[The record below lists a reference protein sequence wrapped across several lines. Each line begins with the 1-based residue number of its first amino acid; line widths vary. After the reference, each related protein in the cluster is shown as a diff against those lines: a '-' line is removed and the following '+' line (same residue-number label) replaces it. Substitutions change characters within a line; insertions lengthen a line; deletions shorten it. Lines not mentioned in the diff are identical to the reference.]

1 MHQRLVTYFR
11 PNFDAR
17 AAIAWLIGTAYLAGV
32 IAVSGLGRGTA
43 LAMLGVC
50 LGMLGMR
57 IYQARAHINFKL
69 ALMGTKAKILPAA
82 NFVRQIEK
90 LKGDIFLGWG
100 YNWEQKHRALTHEI
114 FKRNADEI
122 YPEPWLLKI
131 IGREFDKNQIK
142 GHPWVMALDEAKD
155 IRIPIKH
162 LEGHIAVMA
171 VTGAIKTVLAR
182 LLVTQFAQRG
192 DVVLM
197 FDPKGDKDLKAA
209 GRDACRAAG
218 RERKFVS
225 FHPAFADESFRFDA
239 LNAWDRAAQVASRI
253 QMIMSADEDSN
264 FVQFVWTVVTNIV
277 CCMARV
283 GEKVTI
289 RTLLQHV
296 QSQTTAEELL
306 ERTID
311 HFLQSKVSDYEARVK
326 RQFNESDKPAAFSKS
341 AQKVSIQSARLR
353 AMIEYVKGNFS
364 VTEVPSEIQ
373 GLIGHLEANREWFS
387 KMVIALTPILTKL
400 TAGDLGSLFSPD
412 YMDIDDKRPIF
423 TSRALI
429 DGGYCAYIGV
439 DALSD
444 ASTASAMVAMWLSE
458 MCAAC
463 GDMYNYGGNK
473 SERRI
478 FVLIDEWGDA
488 LCEPVIQLANKA
500 RGVKVILCVLG
511 QTMSDLIDKLGSREK
526 AYRVLGNMN
535 NLIVGATSDPDTL
548 ELLGR
553 KIGETVINS
562 VSKSQS
568 SGQRSEDA
576 GLEFSEKETQSNFTS
591 EG

>member
-1 MHQRLVTYFR
+1 
-11 PNFDAR
+11 
-17 AAIAWLIGTAYLAGV
+17 
-32 IAVSGLGRGTA
+32 
-43 LAMLGVC
+43 
-50 LGMLGMR
+50 
-57 IYQARAHINFKL
+57 
-69 ALMGTKAKILPAA
+69 
-82 NFVRQIEK
+82 
-90 LKGDIFLGWG
+90 
-100 YNWEQKHRALTHEI
+100 
-114 FKRNADEI
+114 
-122 YPEPWLLKI
+122 
-131 IGREFDKNQIK
+131 
-142 GHPWVMALDEAKD
+142 
-155 IRIPIKH
+155 
-162 LEGHIAVMA
+162 
-171 VTGAIKTVLAR
+171 
-182 LLVTQFAQRG
+182 
-192 DVVLM
+192 
-197 FDPKGDKDLKAA
+197 
-209 GRDACRAAG
+209 
-218 RERKFVS
+218 
-225 FHPAFADESFRFDA
+225 
-239 LNAWDRAAQVASRI
+239 
-253 QMIMSADEDSN
+253 
-264 FVQFVWTVVTNIV
+264 
-277 CCMARV
+277 
-283 GEKVTI
+283 
-289 RTLLQHV
+289 
-296 QSQTTAEELL
+296 
-306 ERTID
+306 
-311 HFLQSKVSDYEARVK
+311 
-326 RQFNESDKPAAFSKS
+326 
-341 AQKVSIQSARLR
+341 
-353 AMIEYVKGNFS
+353 
-364 VTEVPSEIQ
+364 
-373 GLIGHLEANREWFS
+373 
-387 KMVIALTPILTKL
+387 MVIALTPILTKL

-576 GLEFSEKETQSNFTS
+576 GLEFSANRGFSVNEVTTELAPANLLMGLPDLHYMAVLGRSRVVMGEIPVLTF
-591 EG
+591 